1 MPDVREGQMRRVTGN
16 TEKHKSAVVLPTNV
30 ISGITPKTQLKLADT
45 DYYQVG
51 PHGDYVQ
58 G

>member
-1 MPDVREGQMRRVTGN
+1 MRRVTGN